1 MRFGVVGTYGSVA
14 QVVAMAA
21 EAEDAGWDGFFTWDA
36 LSIGAMDIWDP
47 WTLLGAAA
55 TATRRIRLGALVFAL
70 PRRPPWEV
78 ARQAVTVDH
87 LSGGRLV
94 MPVGLG
100 VLEDRGFAGVGA
112 GSPSTR
118 VRAEMLDE
126 CLAVLERAWTGE
138 TFSFTGRHHT
148 VTDLVIAPPPVQRP
162 RVPVWPVAALGSAR
176 SLGRAARWDG
186 AVLQHAGHDALVRP
200 EEAAVAV
207 RWLHERRARLAAD
220 GTGVGTGVG
229 TTPVTTFDVVAQ
241 GALPPDA
248 DQAREYL
255 AALAAAGVTWWV
267 EARWDPATD
276 SPEALGALIRRG
288 PPVT

>member
-14 QVVAMAA
+14 QVVALAG

-47 WTLLGAAA
+47 WTVLGAAA
-55 TATRRIRLGALVFAL
+55 TVTRRIRLGALVFAL
-70 PRRPPWEV
+70 PRRAPWEV

-100 VLEDRGFAGVGA
+100 VLDDRGFAGVGA

-118 VRAEMLDE
+118 ERAEMLDE
-126 CLAVLERAWTGE
+126 SLTVLERAWTGE

-148 VTDLVIAPPPVQRP
+148 VTDLVIAPPPLQRP

-186 AVLQHAGHDALVRP
+186 AVLQHSGQDAPVRP
-200 EEAAVAV
+200 EEAASAV
-207 RWLHERRARLAAD
+207 RWLLERRSRMAAE
-220 GTGVGTGVG
+220 GAAV
-229 TTPVTTFDVVAQ
+229 PATFDVVAQ
-241 GALPPDA
+241 GTLPSDPGG
-248 DQAREYL
+248 ARDYVD
-255 AALAAAGVTWWV
+255 ALAAAGVTWWV
-267 EARWDPATD
+267 EARWDPATG
-276 SPEALGALIRRG
+276 SPEALATLIRRG
-288 PPVT
+288 PPAR